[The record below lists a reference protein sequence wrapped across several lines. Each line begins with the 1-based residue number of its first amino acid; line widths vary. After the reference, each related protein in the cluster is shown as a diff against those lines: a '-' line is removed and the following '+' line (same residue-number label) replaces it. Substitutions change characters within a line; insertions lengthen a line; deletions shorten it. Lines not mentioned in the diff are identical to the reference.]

1 VDAERLDV
9 FWAACV
15 TFARGLHVAD
25 AVVLGRMQALGHH
38 AAMWSLVAVC
48 LMASVGPPPPPGTDD
63 GDYVEIDG
71 VMYQRQGDV
80 LYTLDDDHLAPA
92 KELTIT
98 GSRLD
103 TDRKKKIIRADV
115 IDGDDI
121 RELGARTLADVL
133 EEQGGLQVNSSLGL
147 GSEVNIDGLDGR
159 HVLILID
166 GRPVNGKVNNRVDVS
181 RLPVSAASIERIE
194 IVRGPMSALYGS
206 EALAGVV
213 NIITKKPGADA
224 ASDDDDDDDG
234 IVAFVDRAGAEVDV
248 GLQVLPGGKPW
259 RAVGAH
265 GHGAFG
271 PAALRLDLS
280 LQDMPG
286 FDRGGR
292 LSGPVTP
299 DGKADVP
306 DRRQSSVGADLIIT
320 PSRLWDVRT
329 TLVQTTSASSA
340 TVAAGAPFRD
350 VADNAELAWSMTATS
365 RPTVALFP
373 QPLVLSADLRI
384 DRFTHRFAKQ
394 ARGDAAVAPA
404 FCGGAFDAPCPTAP
418 VVRTN
423 AIKDEARGEVRAD
436 VIFVDDPELLGPLG
450 RELSASIGAVVLQ
463 ERATRE
469 NGDGDDTLPGGG
481 RRSTASAYAEALWRP
496 TSFLSLLPG
505 ARVDAFLVDGSVDG
519 GGVDGSGVDGSG
531 ADTTVA
537 FGPKLSARVEL
548 PVGFSFRASVG
559 RGFRLPSFEERFL
572 RFDHSELGY
581 IVEGNPTLLP
591 EQSTGL
597 RGELVFADDA
607 LFGVIPVEAGVDLG
621 ANMLENLIAEVGSGD
636 NVDGIPVFTY
646 DNASRALTTALTFRL
661 RMRNVKLPTPVQ
673 LRVGVDATW
682 QYLIA
687 ALDLSGCPADVVV
700 CGADDG
706 AASLPLRPAHSI
718 DVTGRIVVEATNT
731 TLFVRGDALSE
742 RPLIDDTA
750 PGAVILSAGVR
761 QPVRLPGHREGAEVV
776 VGLENLLDHTDPVF
790 GPKPG
795 RHVSVN
801 LRAWY

>member
-1 VDAERLDV
+1 
-9 FWAACV
+9 
-15 TFARGLHVAD
+15 
-25 AVVLGRMQALGHH
+25 
-38 AAMWSLVAVC
+38 MWSVVALSV
-48 LMASVGPPPPPGTDD
+48 MASLGPPPPPGVDD

-71 VMYQRQGDV
+71 VFYQRAGEH
-80 LYTLDDDHLAPA
+80 LYTLDDEHLAPA
-92 KELTIT
+92 RELTVT

-115 IDGDDI
+115 IDADSI

-133 EEQGGLQVNSSLGL
+133 EEQGGLQVNSSFGL

-213 NIITKKPGADA
+213 NIITKKPGADGN
-224 ASDDDDDDDG
+224 DDDDDDDDLFKG
-234 IVAFVDRAGAEVDV
+234 VSAEVDV
-248 GLQVLPGGKPW
+248 GGQILPGGAPW

-265 GHGAFG
+265 AQGGLG
-271 PAALRLDLS
+271 PGALRLDIN

-286 FDRGGR
+286 YDRGGR
-292 LSGPVTP
+292 QSGAVTP

-306 DRRQSSVGADLIIT
+306 DRRQSSVGLDVT
-320 PSRLWDVRT
+320 VNPSAHWDVRS
-329 TLVQTTSASSA
+329 TLTQTTSASSA

-350 VADNAELAWSMTATS
+350 VADNAEVAWSMTVTT
-365 RPTVALFP
+365 RPTLSTLP

-394 ARGDAAVAPA
+394 ARGDADVAPA
-404 FCGGAFDAPCPTAP
+404 FCGGAFDAPCPVDA

-423 AIKDEARGEVRAD
+423 AVKDEARGELRAD
-436 VIFVDDPELLGPLG
+436 VVFVDDPELTGFWG
-450 RELSASIGAVVLQ
+450 REVSASFGAVVLQ
-463 ERATRE
+463 EHATRE
-469 NGDGDDTLPGGG
+469 NGDGEDTLPGGG
-481 RRSTASAYAEALWRP
+481 TRSTVSGYAEALWRP

-505 ARVDAFLVDGSVDG
+505 ARVDAFVVDGAPG
-519 GGVDGSGVDGSG
+519 ASG
-531 ADTTVA
+531 ADTSVA
-537 FGPKLSARVEL
+537 LGPKLSARVDL
-548 PVGFSFRASVG
+548 PAGFAVRASVG

-581 IVEGNPTLLP
+581 IVEGNPTLQP
-591 EQSTGL
+591 EVSTGV
-597 RGELVFADDA
+597 RAELTFADDA

-621 ANMLENLIAEVGSGD
+621 ANVLENLITEVGGGD
-636 NVDGIPVFTY
+636 TVDGIPVFSY
-646 DNASRALTTALTFRL
+646 GNASRAMTSALTTRL
-661 RMRNVKLPTPVQ
+661 RLKNVRLPTPMA
-673 LRVGVDATW
+673 LRVGLDATW

-687 ALDLSGCPADVVV
+687 ALDLSACAPDALV
-700 CGADDG
+700 CGAADG
-706 AASLPLRPAHSI
+706 ATSLPLRPAHSI
-718 DVTGRIVVEATNT
+718 DVTGRLIVEATNT
-731 TLFVRGDALSE
+731 TLFVRTDALSE

-750 PGAVILSAGVR
+750 PGAVIVSAGVR
-761 QPVRLPGHREGAEVV
+761 QPVRLPGHREGAELVL
-776 VGLENLLDHTDPVF
+776 GLENLLDHTDPVF

-795 RHVSVN
+795 RHLSVN